1 MALTKIP
8 ASLLDTTA
16 GLTVAGDL
24 TVSGTTTTVNST
36 TLDVADKNITIN
48 KGSGDTSSTAD
59 GAGITIQDAVN
70 SSTDATMLWDTTDDR
85 FDFSHNL
92 HIGTANQ
99 IGSASVPALQIG
111 GTSTYRLGMYTTA
124 EGAIIDNA
132 NGDDGI
138 IFHTKTAGES
148 MRITADGDV
157 GIGTTTPKNLSGQN
171 SLTINGSVSRVDF
184 KISDTFR
191 HAIITEAEYLNLSI
205 DPDNN
210 QSSSR
215 FVVQVD
221 NDEKLRLDSSGQLGL
236 GVTPTTRL
244 HMKGT
249 GDMIRLESTNSG
261 AGGAQMDMLHFSPSP
276 ADEDMMAAINM
287 GGYYSGTSS
296 AYFGAIRCIATDT
309 GAKHGR
315 LEFYTR
321 DDSSF
326 PHHMQINH
334 HGGIAMGANN
344 PGYEGQILSIKAG
357 TGDNVLYGESTDAKC
372 IVSLR
377 DNSSTQNI
385 GYAAVGNSHVFM
397 KDATEK
403 MQLTADGTLLLG
415 QTSASSSPGILEITG
430 TSNTM
435 GTMRISPG
443 SGKGS
448 EVSHVHY
455 GSTGDIYWR
464 SSSTSGKVILQ
475 DTGGVLLVGKS
486 GQAITTGGMIVTQ
499 NDYMSYSNTST
510 DTGDRCVVWNRQSV
524 STQGDFE
531 EYRVGNSK
539 VGSVSRNSSG
549 NMVYGTHS
557 DYRLKENVNY
567 TWDATTLL
575 KQLKPCKFEWVSS
588 DFDNINQGFLAHE
601 VQDIV
606 PQAVMGSKDAVDSE
620 GEAVHQ
626 QLDNSQLVPLL
637 VKTIQELEAR
647 IATLEG

>member
-1 MALTKIP
+1 MACLKVSDILKST
-8 ASLLDTTA
+8 LDTEP
-16 GLTVAGDL
+16 LIVRL
-24 TVSGTTTTVNST
+24 FCP
-36 TLDVADKNITIN
+36 DK
-48 KGSGDTSSTAD
+48 
-59 GAGITIQDAVN
+59 
-70 SSTDATMLWDTTDDR
+70 
-85 FDFSHNL
+85 F
-92 HIGTANQ
+92 
-99 IGSASVPALQIG
+99 
-111 GTSTYRLGMYTTA
+111 
-124 EGAIIDNA
+124 
-132 NGDDGI
+132 
-138 IFHTKTAGES
+138 
-148 MRITADGDV
+148 
-157 GIGTTTPKNLSGQN
+157 
-171 SLTINGSVSRVDF
+171 
-184 KISDTFR
+184 
-191 HAIITEAEYLNLSI
+191 
-205 DPDNN
+205 
-210 QSSSR
+210 
-215 FVVQVD
+215 
-221 NDEKLRLDSSGQLGL
+221 L
-236 GVTPTTRL
+236 GVVVPIPT
-244 HMKGT
+244 
-249 GDMIRLESTNSG
+249 
-261 AGGAQMDMLHFSPSP
+261 SPSEVILIDSP
-276 ADEDMMAAINM
+276 AVFVWNIIP
-287 GGYYSGTSS
+287 SS
-296 AYFGAIRCIATDT
+296 PFALSMIAPSDVVY
-309 GAKHGR
+309 R
-315 LEFYTR
+315 PRRYVLV
-321 DDSSF
+321 
-326 PHHMQINH
+326 PPIC
-334 HGGIAMGANN
+334 
-344 PGYEGQILSIKAG
+344 KAG